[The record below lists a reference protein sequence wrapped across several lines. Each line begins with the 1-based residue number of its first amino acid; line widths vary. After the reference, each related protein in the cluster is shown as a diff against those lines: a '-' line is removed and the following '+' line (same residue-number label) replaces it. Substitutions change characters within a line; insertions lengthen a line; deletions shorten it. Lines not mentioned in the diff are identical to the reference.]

1 MNDIVWSYDRY
12 SDRGTIKEGSEHLL
26 PHWVR
31 SGAVP
36 IRPLRRAPTPHIKR
50 DEGPTMKL
58 ARSLGSAAALVS
70 PLGPFLA

>member
-26 PHWVR
+26 TSR